1 MSCSVTL
8 KNMTIKR
15 DEKILHVDINLNISH
30 KEKIAII
37 GKNGSGK
44 TTFLEHIAGLH
55 FPLKGT
61 LELFHNQ
68 INSAKEYKD
77 YRHLIGYL
85 SQNSDEQFLSPIV
98 QDDIAFNLL
107 ARGMSTKE
115 AMIKTDF
122 IMQDLQI
129 SHLKNKIVYNLSG
142 GEKKLVALAGLLVV
156 EPKIMLLDEPTND
169 LDENIQNRVK
179 DIIKN
184 IDKSFI
190 IVSHDKS
197 FIEDLVDKIYILD
210 KNGLNP
216 SH

>member
-15 DEKILHVDINLNISH
+15 DEKVLHVDINLNISH

-44 TTFLEHIAGLH
+44 TTLLEHIAGLH
-55 FPLKGT
+55 FPFKGT

-68 INSAKEYKD
+68 INLPKEYKE

-85 SQNSDEQFLSPIV
+85 AQNSDEQFLSPIV
-98 QDDIAFNLL
+98 QDDIAFSLL
-107 ARGMSTKE
+107 ARGMNIKE
-115 AMIKTDF
+115 AKIKTDF

-129 SHLKNKIVYNLSG
+129 SHLKEKVVYNLSG
-142 GEKKLVALAGLLVV
+142 GEKKLVALAGVLVV

-169 LDENIQNRVK
+169 LDEDTQERLK

-216 SH
+216 Q